1 MSVEVGALIAV
12 IGCLVGL
19 AGWLASRDKRRDADS
34 VWRGEVNGKLDGI
47 MGIRVQVDKLDEKV
61 ERQTERIAIVESS
74 AKSAHK
80 RLDEHIGGRHETE
93 KT

>member
-1 MSVEVGALIAV
+1 MSIEISILIAV
-12 IGCLVGL
+12 LGCLVGL
-19 AGWLASRDKRRDADS
+19 AGWLASRDKRRDADA

-61 ERQTERIAIVESS
+61 DRQGERIAIVEAS

-80 RLDEHIGGRHETE
+80 RTDEHIGGRHEDG
-93 KT
+93 